1 MIEDLS
7 ADNVFY
13 KRRVEELDQKL
24 KEQNEVILSQ
34 KQQVCHG
41 GVCAELLGLGTEGF
55 SLHHLE
61 DDRRG
66 PFPPV
71 IVPKATLDI
80 EMPQTVCLKVGKMS
94 AHDHLEKYP
103 DLMY

>member
-1 MIEDLS
+1 MKDLS

-13 KRRVEELDQKL
+13 KRQVEELGQKL

-34 KQQVCHG
+34 KQQVRHG
-41 GVCAELLGLGTEGF
+41 GVCAEPLGLGAEGF

-66 PFPPV
+66 PLPPM

-80 EMPQTVCLKVGKMS
+80 EMPQTVRVKVGKTS
-94 AHDHLEKYP
+94 AHDHLEK
-103 DLMY
+103 